1 MPNNA
6 SQLTTLSPT
15 QDRLLRIDDVAAIT
29 SLSKSCI
36 RLWVAQERF
45 PSPINLSPTISVWR
59 LTQIQ
64 AWIESLFATPKQDSN
79 EGLSPSLNFGSGSR
93 V

>member
-36 RLWVAQERF
+36 RLWVAKERF

-64 AWIESLFATPKQDSN
+64 AWIDSLFAPPKHAQD
-79 EGLSPSLNFGSGSR
+79 EAVSPSQNFDSASR

>member
-1 MPNNA
+1 MPNKA
-6 SQLTTLSPT
+6 TQSTTLPTT
-15 QDRLLRIDDVAAIT
+15 QDRLLRIDEVAAIT

-59 LTQIQ
+59 LTQIE
-64 AWIESLFATPKQDSN
+64 AWIDSHFAPPKHARD
-79 EGLSPSLNFGSGSR
+79 EAVSPSQNFDSGSMA
-93 V
+93 